1 MFTGRTDAEAET
13 PILWPPDTRVV
24 SVFLSRSCLKEDKD
38 RNKETYLGANGI
50 IQLRNEG
57 AFSRVI
63 VLEVMESDRDK

>member
-1 MFTGRTDAEAET
+1 M
-13 PILWPPDTRVV
+13 V